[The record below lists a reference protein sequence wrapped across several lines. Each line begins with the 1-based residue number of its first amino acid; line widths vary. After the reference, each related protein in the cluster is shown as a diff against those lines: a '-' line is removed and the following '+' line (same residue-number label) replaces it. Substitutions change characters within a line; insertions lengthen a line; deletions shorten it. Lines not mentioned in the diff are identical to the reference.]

1 MLEEFLNTISENTQI
16 IGILIVFLVLFIV
29 SFIKKIEKLAVLT
42 LIGLIAYAAYLY
54 YTDKEPSEKG
64 KQIIENPQSLIKNK

>member
-1 MLEEFLNTISENTQI
+1 MIEDFISNIPNNTEV
-16 IGILIVFLVLFIV
+16 IGIIIVFVILLIV

-64 KQIIENPQSLIKNK
+64 KQIIEKPQSLIKNK